1 MTKKILIV
9 EDNDNNLYLTEFLLH
24 SANIATCNARNGKQA
39 VEMSKTEQPDLIL
52 MDIQMPE
59 MDGIEATRLIK
70 ADNAT
75 KGIPIIG
82 VSSFASNESR
92 ILAMEAG
99 MKDYITK
106 PILPTEFLPLVKAY
120 LL

>member
-1 MTKKILIV
+1 MIKKILIV
-9 EDNDNNLYLTEFLLH
+9 EDNANNLYLMEFLLH
-24 SANIATCNARNGKQA
+24 SANIATCNARNGRQA

-70 ADNAT
+70 ADAAT
-75 KGIPIIG
+75 KDTPIIG

-92 ILAMEAG
+92 RLAIESG
-99 MKDYITK
+99 MMDYITK
-106 PILPTEFLPLVKAY
+106 PILPAEFLPLIKTY
-120 LL
+120 LA